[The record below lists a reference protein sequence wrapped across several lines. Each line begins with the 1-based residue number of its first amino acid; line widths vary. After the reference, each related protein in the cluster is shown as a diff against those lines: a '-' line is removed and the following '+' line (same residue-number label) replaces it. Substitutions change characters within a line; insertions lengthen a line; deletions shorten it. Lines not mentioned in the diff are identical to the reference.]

1 MNSAA
6 RMGAWGLAAALGLS
20 ALSPHADAQQTRAK
34 SAAKPP
40 PASPTTQADPPVTSA
55 PAATPQTAGA
65 APTSAVEASAA
76 FDPSTPQELATGY
89 PLGVGDVVKVVVFQQ
104 PDLTVETRVSEV
116 GTISVP
122 LLGAVP
128 VGGVTAKR
136 AEDRIAA
143 LLKGRGFVRDP
154 QVVVTVL
161 QFKSRQVSV
170 LGLVNR
176 PGRYAMEEGVYRLS
190 DLIAMAGGAL
200 PDAADTV
207 TLVRTVGGKSQRYEM
222 DLPALFRA
230 GDFSNNPEIIAGDS
244 IYVARAPVF
253 YIYGEVNRPGMF
265 RLEKDMTVMQ
275 ALSVGG
281 GVTQRGTDK
290 SVQVRRRDASAQ
302 YSVTRASLSDR
313 VQQDDVIFVKESLF

>member
-1 MNSAA
+1 M
-6 RMGAWGLAAALGLS
+6 
-20 ALSPHADAQQTRAK
+20 
-34 SAAKPP
+34 
-40 PASPTTQADPPVTSA
+40 
-55 PAATPQTAGA
+55 
-65 APTSAVEASAA
+65 
-76 FDPSTPQELATGY
+76 GY

-122 LLGAVP
+122 LVGAVP

-143 LLKGRGFVRDP
+143 LLKSRNLVRDP

-161 QFKSRQVSV
+161 QFKSRQVAV
-170 LGLVNR
+170 LGLVTR
-176 PGRYAMEEGVYRLS
+176 PGRYPLEEGVYRLS
-190 DLIAMAGGAL
+190 DVVAMAGGAL
-200 PDAADTV
+200 PEAADAV
-207 TLVRTVGGKSQRYEM
+207 TLVRMVDGKSHKYEI

-265 RLEKDMTVMQ
+265 RLERDMTVMQ
-275 ALSVGG
+275 AVSVGG
-281 GVTQRGTDK
+281 GLTLRGTDK
-290 SVQVRRRDASAQ
+290 SIQVRRRDASAQ
-302 YSVTRASLSDR
+302 YTVTKAALGDH
-313 VQQDDVIFVKESLF
+313 VQEDDVIFVKESLF

>member
-1 MNSAA
+1 
-6 RMGAWGLAAALGLS
+6 
-20 ALSPHADAQQTRAK
+20 
-34 SAAKPP
+34 
-40 PASPTTQADPPVTSA
+40 V
-55 PAATPQTAGA
+55 
-65 APTSAVEASAA
+65 
-76 FDPSTPQELATGY
+76 GY

-116 GTISVP
+116 GTISVL
-122 LLGAVP
+122 LLGPVP
-128 VGGVTAKR
+128 VGGVTSKR

-143 LLKGRGFVRDP
+143 LLKSRGFVRDP
-154 QVVVTVL
+154 QVVVTVI

-176 PGRYAMEEGVYRLS
+176 PGRYPMEEGVYRLS
-190 DLIAMAGGAL
+190 DLIAIAGGAL

-207 TLVRTVGGKSQRYEM
+207 TLVRTVDGKSLKYDI

-230 GDFSNNPEIIAGDS
+230 GDFSNNPEILPGDS

-253 YIYGEVNRPGMF
+253 YIYGEVNHPGMF

-281 GVTQRGTDK
+281 GLTQRGTDK
-290 SVQVRRRDASAQ
+290 SVQVRRRDLSAQ
-302 YSVTRASLSDR
+302 YSIAKASLSDR